1 MTRDEVRV
9 LDISDLERIARFR
22 KAGYG
27 GSVWDSLNV
36 LGVKDNVLSEEFR
49 PLVQGMQLVGRALTV
64 RMHSLPAGGSLEH
77 DDAYWEQ
84 QGGHPQKRMMR
95 AVAEQPDGTVLVFD
109 CSGDRQAS
117 HFGEM
122 SCQLAYAQG
131 CRGMLIAGSCRDT
144 QYVMQMQDYPIFSY
158 GSRPHSPGGVLIRD
172 VNEPIFLRGHMT
184 HYVAVHPGD
193 FIFGDNDGVQ
203 VIPAALVD
211 EVLLRVEEIF
221 AKENREREMLAAG
234 MPIEEVYREYGVL

>member
-1 MTRDEVRV
+1 MTRDDVRDLQV
-9 LDISDLERIARFR
+9 TDLERIARFR

-27 GSVWDSLNV
+27 GSVWDSLNA
-36 LGVKDNVLSEEFR
+36 LGVKDNILSEEFR

-64 RMHSLPAGGSLEH
+64 RMHALPAGSSLTH

-84 QGGHPQKRMMR
+84 HGGHPQKRMMR

-131 CRGMLIAGSCRDT
+131 CRGMLIAGACRDT
-144 QYVMQMQDYPIFSY
+144 QYVMRMPDYPIFSY
-158 GSRPHSPGGVLIRD
+158 SCRPHSPGGVFIRD
-172 VNEPIFLRGHMT
+172 VNEPIFLHGHMT
-184 HYVAVHPGD
+184 HYVTVHPGD

-203 VIPAALVD
+203 VIPEALVD
-211 EVLLRVEEIF
+211 EVLFRVEEIF
-221 AKENREREMLAAG
+221 EKENREREMLAAG